1 MYGGLRDGGSKR
13 LLTPGEQI
21 ICALSEAL
29 HKTPAEIRGMPSK
42 DVFMLLAYLKAKSQK
57 ESGVVDLEDVDEDQF
72 GSMIGAEK
80 VGVRR

>member
-1 MYGGLRDGGSKR
+1 MS
-13 LLTPGEQI
+13 
-21 ICALSEAL
+21 
-29 HKTPAEIRGMPSK
+29 SK

-57 ESGVVDLEDVDEDQF
+57 ESGVVDLEDVSEDQF